1 MTSASAGEALR
12 EFFWGKKRHGFSA
25 MRRKSHV
32 GLMLGDCVH
41 IEGGFL
47 SHRQL
52 CRAPRSIKLFYNQQ
66 LIILSSSKLV
76 QKFQDKRGKGYV
88 RKFVKNL
95 ELFFNLK
102 SMNISFKKKRETEK
116 YNHPPKNGPPS
127 YSGSQ
132 TTFSRFYKM
141 SCTHSSWWQAYVEA
155 GGSPATTCFF
165 LIDVVKK
172 KKTGVGFTCRSAGEG
187 NVSQTFHR
195 PREKSLSFFLFS
207 PFLF

>member
-12 EFFWGKKRHGFSA
+12 GFFFWGKKRHGFSA

-102 SMNISFKKKRETEK
+102 SMNKKERNGEIQS
-116 YNHPPKNGPPS
+116 PPKKWPPVVLWVS
-127 YSGSQ
+127 DD
-132 TTFSRFYKM
+132 
-141 SCTHSSWWQAYVEA
+141 
-155 GGSPATTCFF
+155 F
-165 LIDVVKK
+165 LTV
-172 KKTGVGFTCRSAGEG
+172 
-187 NVSQTFHR
+187 
-195 PREKSLSFFLFS
+195 L
-207 PFLF
+207 

>member
-1 MTSASAGEALR
+1 
-12 EFFWGKKRHGFSA
+12 
-25 MRRKSHV
+25 MRRKSNG

-102 SMNISFKKKRETEK
+102 SMKKRRNTIT
-116 YNHPPKNGPPS
+116 P
-127 YSGSQ
+127 Q
-132 TTFSRFYKM
+132 KM
-141 SCTHSSWWQAYVEA
+141 APRRTLGLRRLSHGFIKCHVHTAPDGRHMLRLGEA
-155 GGSPATTCFF
+155 R
-165 LIDVVKK
+165 LQL
-172 KKTGVGFTCRSAGEG
+172 
-187 NVSQTFHR
+187 VSF
-195 PREKSLSFFLFS
+195 
-207 PFLF
+207 

>member
-1 MTSASAGEALR
+1 
-12 EFFWGKKRHGFSA
+12 

-102 SMNISFKKKRETEK
+102 SMNISFKKKER
-116 YNHPPKNGPPS
+116 NGVIQSPPKKWPPVVLWVS
-127 YSGSQ
+127 DD
-132 TTFSRFYKM
+132 
-141 SCTHSSWWQAYVEA
+141 
-155 GGSPATTCFF
+155 F
-165 LIDVVKK
+165 LTV
-172 KKTGVGFTCRSAGEG
+172 
-187 NVSQTFHR
+187 
-195 PREKSLSFFLFS
+195 L
-207 PFLF
+207 

>member
-1 MTSASAGEALR
+1 MS
-12 EFFWGKKRHGFSA
+12 FFGGKKRHGFSA
-25 MRRKSHV
+25 MRRKSNG

-95 ELFFNLK
+95 ELFLNLK
-102 SMNISFKKKRETEK
+102 SMNISF
-116 YNHPPKNGPPS
+116 
-127 YSGSQ
+127 
-132 TTFSRFYKM
+132 
-141 SCTHSSWWQAYVEA
+141 
-155 GGSPATTCFF
+155 
-165 LIDVVKK
+165 
-172 KKTGVGFTCRSAGEG
+172 
-187 NVSQTFHR
+187 
-195 PREKSLSFFLFS
+195 
-207 PFLF
+207 

>member
-95 ELFFNLK
+95 ELFLTWRVWIFRL
-102 SMNISFKKKRETEK
+102 KKREKRRNTIT
-116 YNHPPKNGPPS
+116 P
-127 YSGSQ
+127 Q
-132 TTFSRFYKM
+132 KM
-141 SCTHSSWWQAYVEA
+141 APRRTLGLRRLSHGFIKCHVHTAPDGRHMLRLGEA
-155 GGSPATTCFF
+155 G
-165 LIDVVKK
+165 LQL
-172 KKTGVGFTCRSAGEG
+172 
-187 NVSQTFHR
+187 VSF
-195 PREKSLSFFLFS
+195 
-207 PFLF
+207 

>member
-1 MTSASAGEALR
+1 
-12 EFFWGKKRHGFSA
+12 

-102 SMNISFKKKRETEK
+102 SMNISFKKKEK
-116 YNHPPKNGPPS
+116 RRNTITP
-127 YSGSQ
+127 Q
-132 TTFSRFYKM
+132 KM
-141 SCTHSSWWQAYVEA
+141 APRRTLGLRRLSHGFIKCHVHTAPDGRHMLRLGEA
-155 GGSPATTCFF
+155 R
-165 LIDVVKK
+165 LQL
-172 KKTGVGFTCRSAGEG
+172 
-187 NVSQTFHR
+187 VSF
-195 PREKSLSFFLFS
+195 
-207 PFLF
+207 

>member
-102 SMNISFKKKRETEK
+102 SMNISFKKKERNGEIQS
-116 YNHPPKNGPPS
+116 PP
-127 YSGSQ
+127 Q
-132 TTFSRFYKM
+132 KM
-141 SCTHSSWWQAYVEA
+141 APRRTLGLRRLSHGFIKCHVHTAPDGRHMLRLGEA
-155 GGSPATTCFF
+155 R
-165 LIDVVKK
+165 LQL
-172 KKTGVGFTCRSAGEG
+172 
-187 NVSQTFHR
+187 VSF
-195 PREKSLSFFLFS
+195 
-207 PFLF
+207 

>member
-1 MTSASAGEALR
+1 MSYQITTSASAGEALR

-25 MRRKSHV
+25 MRRKSNG

-95 ELFFNLK
+95 DLFFNLK
-102 SMNISFKKKRETEK
+102 SFKKKREKRRNTIT
-116 YNHPPKNGPPS
+116 P
-127 YSGSQ
+127 Q
-132 TTFSRFYKM
+132 KM
-141 SCTHSSWWQAYVEA
+141 APRRTLGLRRLSHGFIKCHVHTAPDGRHMLRLGEA
-155 GGSPATTCFF
+155 R
-165 LIDVVKK
+165 LQL
-172 KKTGVGFTCRSAGEG
+172 
-187 NVSQTFHR
+187 VSF
-195 PREKSLSFFLFS
+195 
-207 PFLF
+207 

>member
-1 MTSASAGEALR
+1 MSYQITTSASAGEALR
-12 EFFWGKKRHGFSA
+12 EFFLGEKRHGFSA
-25 MRRKSHV
+25 MRRKSNG

-116 YNHPPKNGPPS
+116 YNHPPKNGPRRTLGLRRLSHGFIKCHVHTAPD
-127 YSGSQ
+127 G
-132 TTFSRFYKM
+132 RHM
-141 SCTHSSWWQAYVEA
+141 LRLGEA
-155 GGSPATTCFF
+155 R
-165 LIDVVKK
+165 LQL
-172 KKTGVGFTCRSAGEG
+172 
-187 NVSQTFHR
+187 VSF
-195 PREKSLSFFLFS
+195 
-207 PFLF
+207 

>member
-1 MTSASAGEALR
+1 
-12 EFFWGKKRHGFSA
+12 

-95 ELFFNLK
+95 DLFFNLK
-102 SMNISFKKKRETEK
+102 SFKKKREKRRNTIT
-116 YNHPPKNGPPS
+116 P
-127 YSGSQ
+127 Q
-132 TTFSRFYKM
+132 KM
-141 SCTHSSWWQAYVEA
+141 APRRTLGLRRLSHGFIKCHVHTAPDGRHMLRLGEA
-155 GGSPATTCFF
+155 R
-165 LIDVVKK
+165 LQL
-172 KKTGVGFTCRSAGEG
+172 
-187 NVSQTFHR
+187 VSF
-195 PREKSLSFFLFS
+195 
-207 PFLF
+207 

>member
-1 MTSASAGEALR
+1 MSYQIMTSASAGEALR

-25 MRRKSHV
+25 MRRKSNG

-76 QKFQDKRGKGYV
+76 QKFQDKRGIGYV

-102 SMNISFKKKRETEK
+102 SMNISFKEK
-116 YNHPPKNGPPS
+116 ERNGEIQSPPKKWPPVVLWVS
-127 YSGSQ
+127 DD
-132 TTFSRFYKM
+132 
-141 SCTHSSWWQAYVEA
+141 
-155 GGSPATTCFF
+155 F
-165 LIDVVKK
+165 LTV
-172 KKTGVGFTCRSAGEG
+172 
-187 NVSQTFHR
+187 
-195 PREKSLSFFLFS
+195 L
-207 PFLF
+207 